1 MPPPTQRR
9 PTTAKKYRQTAATA
23 AARRRKQESARKRKQ
38 GAAQRRPTSSQRPSA
53 QARARRPTA
62 NLNQRLQARHMAS
75 LRRGDMYLKVAF
87 DPTDIVNLIVHAIK
101 MQKTHSVVGCVAWLS
116 HQTIL
121 KTLAT
126 KPCSIVVTKDRANAR
141 KHVKNMYAGLTPA
154 DAGSHRSIKYLGA
167 KAGRVRTNMHHKF
180 LCGRSESGQPLWVLT
195 GSFNMSSNAL
205 NNLENIMYIN
215 DSETAQIF
223 EDEWRKIWN
232 SC

>member
-1 MPPPTQRR
+1 
-9 PTTAKKYRQTAATA
+9 
-23 AARRRKQESARKRKQ
+23 
-38 GAAQRRPTSSQRPSA
+38 
-53 QARARRPTA
+53 
-62 NLNQRLQARHMAS
+62 
-75 LRRGDMYLKVAF
+75 
-87 DPTDIVNLIVHAIK
+87 
-101 MQKTHSVVGCVAWLS
+101 MQKTHSVIGCVAWLS
-116 HQTIL
+116 HPLIL

-141 KHVKNMYAGLTPA
+141 KHVKTMYSDLTPA
-154 DAGSHRSIKYLGA
+154 DSGYHRSIKYLGA